1 MQNESISS
9 KFTTDTLG
17 KAFSNQKQPVEGEL
31 TKKIEKVTAQ
41 IPSVGYLGLAL
52 GSMALSIGFALVKER
67 KDIANFVG
75 LWVPSFLL
83 LGIYNKIVK
92 TEGSDQEDRME
103 SLGSSL

>member
-1 MQNESISS
+1 MQHDSMTNNTSFA
-9 KFTTDTLG
+9 K
-17 KAFSNQKQPVEGEL
+17 KQPVEGEL

-52 GSMALSIGFALVKER
+52 GSMAISIGLAMAKDR

-92 TEGSDQEDRME
+92 TEGSDQQDK
-103 SLGSSL
+103 LH

>member
-1 MQNESISS
+1 MQHDSM
-9 KFTTDTLG
+9 T
-17 KAFSNQKQPVEGEL
+17 SNTSFASKQPVEGEL

-52 GSMALSIGFALVKER
+52 GSMAISIGLALVKDR

-92 TEGSDQEDRME
+92 TEGSDQQDR
-103 SLGSSL
+103 LH

>member
-1 MQNESISS
+1 MQNESTSS
-9 KFTTDTLG
+9 KIITDKIG
-17 KAFSNQKQPVEGEL
+17 QAFRNQKQPVEGDL

-52 GSMALSIGFALVKER
+52 GSMALSIAFAFVKER

-92 TEGSDQEDRME
+92 TEGSDHVDRLE

>member
-1 MQNESISS
+1 MQYEPNTSNTSS
-9 KFTTDTLG
+9 DILNKVIP
-17 KAFSNQKQPVEGEL
+17 NQKQPVEGKL

-52 GSMALSIGFALVKER
+52 GSMALSIGFALVKDR

-92 TEGSDQEDRME
+92 TEGSDQKDRMQ
-103 SLGSSL
+103 SMQS